1 MKRVFA
7 WMCLCVS
14 LVGAEPARLEEG
26 DWTLEAQPLDEQRA
40 RLQAQWE
47 QARGESSSDFWR
59 ASLEDNRV
67 EVEVGGVQELGPVR
81 TEYALEQEWQE
92 ELQNRRA
99 SVSMTLPKNGWEA
112 GVASSFDW
120 RSEGEEDW
128 QAQSTAVRGWLATPK
143 WFGWHARATWAQRDE
158 QQTSGL
164 ALASEAQRVEA
175 EVTSAPGVVS
185 YTGRVSQRVGPGV
198 LVLERNSTEG
208 DAAEQRW
215 LARYQCRLATGARIS
230 AQGSRRRS
238 ELLSTYEDKV
248 EARLE
253 LSF

>member
-1 MKRVFA
+1 MVRLFV
-7 WMCLCVS
+7 WIWLCAAVA
-14 LVGAEPARLEEG
+14 GANPARIESG
-26 DWTLEAQPLDEQRA
+26 DWTLEAQPLDDQRA
-40 RLQAQWE
+40 RLEAQWE

-59 ASLEDNRV
+59 ASLEDNKV

-99 SVSMTLPKNGWEA
+99 SISLTLPKNGWEA
-112 GVASSFDW
+112 GLASSLDW
-120 RSEGEEDW
+120 RSAGEEDW
-128 QAQSTAVRGWLATPK
+128 QVQSTAVRGWLATPK
-143 WFGWHARATWAQRDE
+143 WFGWHARATWAQNDT

-164 ALASEAQRVEA
+164 ALASEAQRLEA

-198 LVLERNSTEG
+198 LVLERNATRGE
-208 DAAEQRW
+208 DVHKRW

-230 AQGSRRRS
+230 AQGSRRWS

-248 EARLE
+248 EAQLE